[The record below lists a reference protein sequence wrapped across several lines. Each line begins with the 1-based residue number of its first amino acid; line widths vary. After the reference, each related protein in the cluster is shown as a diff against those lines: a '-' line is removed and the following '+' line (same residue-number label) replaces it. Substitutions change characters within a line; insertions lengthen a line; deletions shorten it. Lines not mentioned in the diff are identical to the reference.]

1 MWSSNMDKPHK
12 RLDVWKLSLELT
24 RRVYQ
29 LTATYP
35 EQERYGLVTQM
46 RRAAVGIASNLAEGA
61 ARSSRR
67 EFKQFLSVAR
77 GSLSELDTQLDLSE
91 QLCLISGSTRQG
103 LDPML
108 IRIDKMLY
116 ALQRKQDSQ
125 VALR

>member
-1 MWSSNMDKPHK
+1 
-12 RLDVWKLSLELT
+12 
-24 RRVYQ
+24 
-29 LTATYP
+29 
-35 EQERYGLVTQM
+35 M